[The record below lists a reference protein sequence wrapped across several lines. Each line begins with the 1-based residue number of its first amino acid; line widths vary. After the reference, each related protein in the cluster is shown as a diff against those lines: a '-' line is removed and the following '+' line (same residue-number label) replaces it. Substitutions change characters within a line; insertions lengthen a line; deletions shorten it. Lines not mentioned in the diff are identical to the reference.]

1 MRIDNRNFNTMLQ
14 ANNRNQRSVKNFQQ
28 TMLNY
33 RLTNVGKSI
42 FTSRDEF
49 SFANLQSG
57 RLQNLEPTPDEY
69 RRAIQQEKE
78 HLLVT
83 GSSTI
88 TSADSTVTKLAKLQ
102 IIADNAD
109 YTGMSSEE
117 IYAAIWQRYNEAFDG
132 NMPAIYTHIVGGWE
146 WQVIGNQ
153 YASEFPNDFYHQE
166 ILEKTGVSFDDPK
179 FSKIRAQ
186 YRFESASNF
195 LGYAGMDNAE
205 KEAAIIKKYSGGKT
219 VLDFV
224 NMQGEFIIT
233 GIIDAKIG
241 SNSGDYVNAA
251 SDQLKY
257 SIFGEDVWRFTI
269 YQQDWNAV
277 LFNEFDARSYYADL
291 KGWINSA
298 TYSNFTFD
306 IQGFLN
312 RVVDELMNKL
322 LEY

>member
-153 YASEFPNDFYHQE
+153 YASDFPNDLYHQE
-166 ILEKTGVSFDDPK
+166 ILEKTRVS
-179 FSKIRAQ
+179 
-186 YRFESASNF
+186 
-195 LGYAGMDNAE
+195 
-205 KEAAIIKKYSGGKT
+205 
-219 VLDFV
+219 
-224 NMQGEFIIT
+224 
-233 GIIDAKIG
+233 
-241 SNSGDYVNAA
+241 
-251 SDQLKY
+251 
-257 SIFGEDVWRFTI
+257 
-269 YQQDWNAV
+269 
-277 LFNEFDARSYYADL
+277 
-291 KGWINSA
+291 
-298 TYSNFTFD
+298 
-306 IQGFLN
+306 
-312 RVVDELMNKL
+312 
-322 LEY
+322 

>member
-102 IIADNAD
+102 IIADNA
-109 YTGMSSEE
+109 
-117 IYAAIWQRYNEAFDG
+117 
-132 NMPAIYTHIVGGWE
+132 
-146 WQVIGNQ
+146 
-153 YASEFPNDFYHQE
+153 
-166 ILEKTGVSFDDPK
+166 
-179 FSKIRAQ
+179 
-186 YRFESASNF
+186 
-195 LGYAGMDNAE
+195 
-205 KEAAIIKKYSGGKT
+205 
-219 VLDFV
+219 
-224 NMQGEFIIT
+224 
-233 GIIDAKIG
+233 
-241 SNSGDYVNAA
+241 
-251 SDQLKY
+251 
-257 SIFGEDVWRFTI
+257 
-269 YQQDWNAV
+269 
-277 LFNEFDARSYYADL
+277 
-291 KGWINSA
+291 
-298 TYSNFTFD
+298 
-306 IQGFLN
+306 
-312 RVVDELMNKL
+312 
-322 LEY
+322 